1 MREKNEKK
9 KRRRRKSK
17 VQIYHWEEGEGCS
30 EEEVERISPA
40 FGEQKKKQDKMER
53 KQKDKQNKEQE
64 ELPNFLNQPSALQEI
79 LPFFELMEGTL
90 SRTPK
95 D

>member
-9 KRRRRKSK
+9 KKRRRKSK

-30 EEEVERISPA
+30 EEEVERIA

-53 KQKDKQNKEQE
+53 KQKDKQDKEQE